1 MAPKD
6 LEGWIARQY
15 SHAATQMLRSISPL
29 GIVKQRPGFGQ
40 TIRPAPGAVVASPVP
55 AAYDPEPDYFFHGYR
70 DSALVI
76 DALRVLRADGTVGE
90 EGTGLFGDFVTFSLS
105 LGRLDGR
112 ELAACGQWRGRVAP
126 DFVRF
131 LRSSE
136 ELARVRGEAV
146 GAETRVN
153 ADGSIDIS
161 SWPRPQHDGVPLRA
175 LTLMRWLRDVPLPRE
190 LRTASGEL
198 LRSDLRYARRQSRE
212 LCYDIWEEE
221 LGAHYF
227 TLNVSAQAL
236 LDGAD
241 WLAAAGE
248 PVEAGACRAEAQALR
263 AQLDGYWL
271 QEEGWYRSRVLPS
284 GERSSKELDISVVL
298 SALQCAD
305 RLPRHSVRDPRL
317 LATLAAL
324 ERLFCEEYPIN
335 HDLPADRGPA
345 LGRYR
350 GDRYYSGGAYY
361 FSTLAA
367 AELCYRA
374 ASCADAA
381 AELIA
386 RGDRFLE
393 TVRAFTPASGDM
405 SEQFD
410 QRTGA
415 QTSAT
420 HLAWSYAAL
429 ISCASARRAATAGHG

>member
-1 MAPKD
+1 MAAKD
-6 LEGWIARQY
+6 FEGWIERQY
-15 SHAATQMLRSISPL
+15 CHGATQMLRSISPV
-29 GIVKQRPGFGQ
+29 GIVMQRPGFGQ

-55 AAYDPEPDYFFHGYR
+55 AAYDPDPDYFFHWYR

-76 DALRVLRADGTVGE
+76 DALRLLRTDGTVGE
-90 EGTGLFGDFVTFSLS
+90 EGTALFGDFVTFSLA

-112 ELAACGQWRGRVAP
+112 ELAASGQWRMRVAP

-136 ELARVRGEAV
+136 ELARVRGESVA
-146 GAETRVN
+146 AETRVN

-175 LTLMRWLRDVPLPRE
+175 LTLMRWLRDVRLPGDI
-190 LRTASGEL
+190 RTASAEL
-198 LRSDLRYARRQSRE
+198 LRSDLSYARRHARE
-212 LCYDIWEEE
+212 PCYDIWEEE

-241 WLAAAGE
+241 WLEAAGE
-248 PVEAGACRAEAQALR
+248 AAEAGACRAEAQALR

-271 QEEGWYRSRVLPS
+271 AQEGWYRSRVPAS

-305 RLPRHSVRDPRL
+305 HLPRHSVRDPRL
-317 LATLAAL
+317 LATLHAL
-324 ERLFCEEYPIN
+324 ERLFSHEYPIN
-335 HDLPADRGPA
+335 HDLPPDRGPA

-415 QTSAT
+415 QTSAR

-429 ISCASARRAATAGHG
+429 ISCASARRAVAGGRG